1 MSTTDNGPEGSGHS
15 AASPHIPGASG
26 NSTGSTHIPGAPAP
40 VGSSHIPGR
49 PASESA
55 SGPAGLAAAGGAPT
69 ATATPVGGGEERPFS
84 IDDVEP
90 FRMTERMRHFLRAI
104 AAIGSGLLLFASF
117 APGGL
122 WWAGIISVFL
132 LMLALSGRP
141 GMPITLVIGFL
152 WGMTAALASLP
163 WIAEFVGG
171 MPWVALAVTLGLFHM
186 MTAIGIRI
194 ILGSTIPWF
203 ARAIGAAA
211 WIVAI
216 EALLARWPFG
226 GFPWLR
232 HGWGQIDGPLAG
244 AAAIGGVA
252 LVGFL
257 LTLIG
262 AGVLSLAAKHFITG
276 ALLIALPLGFGLVVA
291 PGAGEDTA
299 TVRIAA
305 VQGNVP
311 RMGLDFN
318 AQRRAVLEN
327 HAEATRELAQRVRD
341 GREDRPDL
349 VVWPENSSDVSPF
362 TDDQAARII
371 DEAARAIGAPIL
383 VGTFTYDNGTQN
395 TMVLWDPEDGPGER
409 HEKIYLQPFG
419 ETMPF
424 RDLLR
429 NVTDLVDLAGDMTPG
444 DGDGVIHV
452 DADGGSGIAMGIAT
466 CYEVVFDG
474 AYRDAVNNGANILAT
489 PTNNAT
495 FGYTD
500 MTYQQLAMSRMRAI
514 EFDRAVVVAATSGVS
529 AIIMPGGEVV
539 EETAIFEQR
548 VLTAD
553 MPLRDNLT
561 VAARFGEAI
570 EWAIVALAVLAFAGA
585 AVTSMAGRGARRR
598 AGATPT
604 GGATSRT
611 DAAPAPHSGNQP
623 DPQPETTEE

>member
-1 MSTTDNGPEGSGHS
+1 MTTPDNPSGSS
-15 AASPHIPGASG
+15 SHIPGAS
-26 NSTGSTHIPGAPAP
+26 SGASAA
-40 VGSSHIPGR
+40 GASSSSSHIPG
-49 PASESA
+49 ASPSARSSHIPGAGSSA
-55 SGPAGLAAAGGAPT
+55 STGGAAPT
-69 ATATPVGGGEERPFS
+69 ATATPAGQAGDRPFS

-90 FRMTERMRHFLRAI
+90 FRMTERMRNFLRAF

-132 LMLALSGRP
+132 LILALVGRP
-141 GMPITLVIGFL
+141 GVLITLLVGIL
-152 WGMTAALASLP
+152 WGMTAGLASLP

-171 MPWVALAVTLGLFHM
+171 MPWVALSVALGLFHM
-186 MTAIGIRI
+186 MTAIGIRV
-194 ILGSTIPWF
+194 ILGAALPWF

-211 WIVAI
+211 WILAI

-232 HGWGQIDGPLAG
+232 YGWGQIDGPLAD
-244 AAAIGGVA
+244 AATIGGVA

-257 LTLIG
+257 LALIG
-262 AGVLSLAAKHFITG
+262 AGVLSLVNKRFITG
-276 ALLIALPLGFGLVVA
+276 ILLIVLPLGFGLVVQPA
-291 PGAGEDTA
+291 NGEDTD

-318 AQRRAVLEN
+318 AQQRAVLQN
-327 HAEATRELAQRVRD
+327 HADATRDLAQRVRD
-341 GREDRPDL
+341 GEEEQPDL

-362 TDDQAARII
+362 TDEQAARII
-371 DEAARAIGAPIL
+371 DEASQAIDAPII

-444 DGDGVIHV
+444 NGDGVIHV
-452 DADGGSGIAMGIAT
+452 DRDGESGIAMGIAT
-466 CYEVVFDG
+466 CYEVVFDP

-514 EFDRAVVVAATSGVS
+514 EFDRAVVVAATSGIS
-529 AIIMPGGEVV
+529 AIITPEGEVV
-539 EETAIFEQR
+539 EESTIFEQR

-561 VAARFGEAI
+561 IAARFGEAI

-585 AVTSMAGRGARRR
+585 VVTSMVGRGARRR
-598 AGATPT
+598 AGATPDS
-604 GGATSRT
+604 TST
-611 DAAPAPHSGNQP
+611 T
-623 DPQPETTEE
+623 QPESQPKSTEE